1 MTQQL
6 IVGLIVAAAALY
18 AVWRWMPAGWR
29 RGAAQKLAAGTH
41 RAGWVDEA
49 RAKELAA
56 EVKSAEADQADAEE
70 TWRAALMEIPN
81 LASDETPAGGEDD
94 FIVLET
100 VGTPPEFDFEPRDH
114 VELGRM
120 LGAIDLE
127 RGAKVSGSRFYF
139 LTGIGAQLE

>member
-29 RGAAQKLAAGTH
+29 RGAAQKLGAGTH

-56 EVKSAEADQADAEE
+56 SLAKTSGCGSCDSCGSCAPKTPLKQPEADQ
-70 TWRAALMEIPN
+70 
-81 LASDETPAGGEDD
+81 
-94 FIVLET
+94 
-100 VGTPPEFDFEPRDH
+100 GTIAPSSTH
-114 VELGRM
+114 
-120 LGAIDLE
+120 
-127 RGAKVSGSRFYF
+127 SR
-139 LTGIGAQLE
+139 